1 MTVPNRREG
10 TTGQSTSSGR
20 NGQADAR
27 SESALPNTPVPKT
40 RLSADDLEMFR
51 QMLLAKRQELV
62 GTVSTMENEA
72 LRKTRSDASG
82 DLSMMPI
89 HMADIGTDNYEQE
102 FTLGLIAN
110 EREMVKEID
119 EALQRIE
126 NGTYGICEATHK
138 PITKARLHA
147 KPWARYCLEYK
158 QSQEQ
163 NRRR

>member
-1 MTVPNRREG
+1 MSNRREG
-10 TTGQSTSSGR
+10 TTGQSTSAGR
-20 NGQADAR
+20 NGRNGTPA
-27 SESALPNTPVPKT
+27 ESAKPAGPMPKT
-40 RLSADDLEMFR
+40 RLSAEDLQQFR
-51 QMLLAKRQELV
+51 SLLLEKRQELI
-62 GTVSTMENEA
+62 GTVSTMENET

-119 EALQRIE
+119 EALLRIE
-126 NGTYGICEATHK
+126 NGTYGVCEATHK
-138 PITKARLHA
+138 PITKARLKA

-158 QSQEQ
+158 LSQEQ
-163 NRRR
+163 SRRR